1 MKLKKEQAI
10 EIANLMRQSLKIQNE
25 IEFGD
30 FVGKAPDIDFYPDYN
45 LYYDPNRYEIHLGI
59 YGIVDIFNVETEEEF
74 VNAVNYGR
82 GHEAQHRR
90 STATT
95 PYQWGIE
102 RGVEMILEYISFKEE
117 KSKRRFRSAKDY
129 KDFADR
135 VLPSMDIFIS
145 YQLLYQI
152 IGGIANSIE
161 DGRIERIRSN
171 RFPGFEKLRIYHRG
185 KFWTTQKREYRT
197 YEDIKNSPPDILMA
211 ITDQILS
218 LATCQLY
225 SGGFV
230 TTYANT
236 PVMDIVKDL
245 MPNISR
251 GIMAGRT
258 RDMAVEVIEIA
269 KKLAPYIYETCKLSK
284 EDIRARTV
292 LEKLLADMIKGMLD
306 QTSNTGLTENE
317 EDTDT
322 GSANSTFPTSDLEIT
337 VDDET
342 YDKLVEKSKQSDDG
356 SGLIIK
362 REHPKEQSEDGSDK
376 ESNENSNDK
385 SRDSKE
391 NPSGTSAAKD
401 GKNPDNSGKSMPG
414 EPERGKKERAKDES
428 KDGTEKKD
436 GNQQDKGAEDPQ
448 KSNPSDKGIKKGEKI
463 HGKNTEQGYD
473 KDGVLQREKAGF
485 LIEGEN
491 TAEEEMRIDEI
502 KKAMLEAAE
511 STNELARKQID
522 NINRAEAHARKTVGP
537 VVQNNDP
544 VVTAEDVKG
553 ICPDFKEM
561 KRVYKL
567 KDKLPPVLAAMGRTL
582 YRKNK
587 RYFKSLSTPNV
598 SFLDSGS
605 VDPSRIYGL
614 SFGDTDIF
622 RKKGID
628 KKFDGCVYILIDN
641 SGSMSGAKR
650 VEACKAAALIEESF
664 RGLIP
669 IKIVAFDWQGQVIHE
684 VVKGWNEQ
692 QNLNCCWNF
701 CLYGRQGGGNA
712 DGYDILVAQKELL
725 ARPER
730 KKLLIVLS
738 DGMPAEASPGF
749 TKGAID
755 ETRKKGIQVSGI
767 YFEEGD
773 VIHGSEQFKAM
784 YGNKDAIACPLSE
797 LSSNLE
803 KIAKKFSRS

>member
-225 SGGFV
+225 SGG
-230 TTYANT
+230 
-236 PVMDIVKDL
+236 
-245 MPNISR
+245 
-251 GIMAGRT
+251 
-258 RDMAVEVIEIA
+258 
-269 KKLAPYIYETCKLSK
+269 
-284 EDIRARTV
+284 
-292 LEKLLADMIKGMLD
+292 
-306 QTSNTGLTENE
+306 
-317 EDTDT
+317 
-322 GSANSTFPTSDLEIT
+322 
-337 VDDET
+337 
-342 YDKLVEKSKQSDDG
+342 
-356 SGLIIK
+356 
-362 REHPKEQSEDGSDK
+362 
-376 ESNENSNDK
+376 
-385 SRDSKE
+385 
-391 NPSGTSAAKD
+391 
-401 GKNPDNSGKSMPG
+401 
-414 EPERGKKERAKDES
+414 
-428 KDGTEKKD
+428 
-436 GNQQDKGAEDPQ
+436 
-448 KSNPSDKGIKKGEKI
+448 
-463 HGKNTEQGYD
+463 
-473 KDGVLQREKAGF
+473 
-485 LIEGEN
+485 
-491 TAEEEMRIDEI
+491 
-502 KKAMLEAAE
+502 
-511 STNELARKQID
+511 
-522 NINRAEAHARKTVGP
+522 
-537 VVQNNDP
+537 
-544 VVTAEDVKG
+544 
-553 ICPDFKEM
+553 
-561 KRVYKL
+561 
-567 KDKLPPVLAAMGRTL
+567 
-582 YRKNK
+582 
-587 RYFKSLSTPNV
+587 LSTPNV

-797 LSSNLE
+797 LSLNLE